1 MNPLNHE
8 LSIFITV
15 YSVFTR
21 YLAST
26 FAPFLFPSS
35 TPTHTAEAMEI
46 VRIPDHRQQ
55 ELLAEFEKRKKAS
68 EISVSLIN
76 NATIYQFLCI
86 GQSHCGSNR

>member
-15 YSVFTR
+15 SSVFTR
-21 YLAST
+21 YLASH
-26 FAPFLFPSS
+26 LHRSS
-35 TPTHTAEAMEI
+35 SLPTHTAEAMEI

-68 EISVSLIN
+68 EISVSLIH